1 MVKIKNINTI
11 DKQID
16 EAQDFLNS
24 KYKELDDILNSNN
37 INENYIDF
45 LNCEIDILEKEL
57 NILKEKNK
65 YKSNIEKPINNKTLI
80 NNENNDIKEIV
91 FKDKKLENIN
101 NKEND
106 NIYILK
112 NIVDNMENKLTED
125 SILIKEEL
133 NKFIKSNNKNKN
145 HIIEIK
151 KDINNIL
158 YKVHLFKSNLYD
170 YINK

>member
-1 MVKIKNINTI
+1 MVNIKNINTI
-11 DKQID
+11 DKQIE

-45 LNCEIDILEKEL
+45 LNYEIDILEKEL
-57 NILKEKNK
+57 NMLKNKNK
-65 YKSNIEKPINNKTLI
+65 YKSNIEKPINNKILI

-101 NKEND
+101 NKENN

-112 NIVDNMENKLTED
+112 NLVNNMENKITED
-125 SILIKEEL
+125 SMLIKEEL
-133 NKFIKSNNKNKN
+133 NKFIKSDNKNKN

-158 YKVHLFKSNLYD
+158 YKVHLFKNNLYD